1 MRKWSTSRSIRSIH
15 SNTDYWFVNK
25 RPFVAGFFLPFSPIS
40 ISICI
45 HYPPLPVSSL
55 SPNPASSEPNWN
67 FRADER
73 PRIYTNIL
81 NEIKQFLNQ
90 VFRFPV
96 RGKRR
101 FRGKRFPIP
110 IFLYPIVRIVRSSD
124 TRKEYT
130 KQSESWIGE
139 DACEN
144 FSQPFEFCEFASF
157 SSLSPFQL
165 FSIPRP
171 FQVELFPKNER
182 VVIIRKT
189 HTSQLERAN
198 RDINSR
204 CVSREFD
211 FDKLGSKD
219 AERGLFLFYFIFCL
233 AYYPPLLFL
242 FFSFPSANSSQLTAQ
257 LFN

>member
-45 HYPPLPVSSL
+45 HYPPLPVFSL

-110 IFLYPIVRIVRSSD
+110 DFPLSDRSNRSFLRYKEGVYEAERIMNRWGRLWKFFPTVRILWIRLFFLSLSFSTILHSPPVSSRIIPEKR
-124 TRKEYT
+124 TRRNYSENAHVAIGA
-130 KQSESWIGE
+130 SESRY
-139 DACEN
+139 
-144 FSQPFEFCEFASF
+144 Q
-157 SSLSPFQL
+157 
-165 FSIPRP
+165 
-171 FQVELFPKNER
+171 FQVRFTR
-182 VVIIRKT
+182 IRF
-189 HTSQLERAN
+189 R
-198 RDINSR
+198 
-204 CVSREFD
+204 
-211 FDKLGSKD
+211 
-219 AERGLFLFYFIFCL
+219 
-233 AYYPPLLFL
+233 
-242 FFSFPSANSSQLTAQ
+242 
-257 LFN
+257 